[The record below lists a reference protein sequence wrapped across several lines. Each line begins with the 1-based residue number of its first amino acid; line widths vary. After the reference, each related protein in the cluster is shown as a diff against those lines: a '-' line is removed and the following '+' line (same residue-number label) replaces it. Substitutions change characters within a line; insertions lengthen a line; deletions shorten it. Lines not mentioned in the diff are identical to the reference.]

1 MVYLL
6 LLPVLVQLVQPHT
19 TMRLRRGSQ
28 NSMRTILNI
37 VSAIRQLI
45 NLEFQVTL
53 SVIHPDNFVA
63 ICPMLM

>member
-6 LLPVLVQLVQPHT
+6 LLPVLVQIVQPHT
-19 TMRLRRGSQ
+19 TMRLRRGRLS
-28 NSMRTILNI
+28 SMRIIPSI